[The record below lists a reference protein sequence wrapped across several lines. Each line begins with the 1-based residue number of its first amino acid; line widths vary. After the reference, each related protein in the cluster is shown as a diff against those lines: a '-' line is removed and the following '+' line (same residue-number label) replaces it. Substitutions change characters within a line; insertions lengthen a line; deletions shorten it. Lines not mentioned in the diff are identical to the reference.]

1 MAPLQKLAF
10 EVDFFACHGFEVEDG
25 TNDALLDEAEGVA
38 ESSVEIDG
46 AHEGFEGVS
55 AEVGVVGAAVGLALD
70 EAIDVEL
77 FGQFAE

>member
-10 EVDFFACHGFEVEDG
+10 EVHFFACYGFEVEDRAD
-25 TNDALLDEAEGVA
+25 DALLDEAEGVA

-46 AHEGFEGVS
+46 AHEGFEGVP